1 MFNIYMKKT
10 LLIIVLSM
18 FLGGNAYAKTTFIK
32 CTKDSGY
39 QRTFIFEINDRKKD
53 IKLVDG
59 IGVDEDKKTINGFSK
74 NSIDLEYD
82 GIITYNL
89 DENNKMVPNKE
100 QYISILISRMTGQ
113 MHYIMN
119 ERNNDKMVTME
130 KFTCKKAEPIF

>member
-1 MFNIYMKKT
+1 MKK
-10 LLIIVLSM
+10 LLGIVV
-18 FLGGNAYAKTTFIK
+18 LGLLMSGNAYAKTTFIK

-59 IGVDEDKKTINGFSK
+59 IGVDEDKKTIKEFSK

-113 MHYIMN
+113 MHYLMN
-119 ERNNDKMVTME
+119 ERNNDKMLTME

>member
-1 MFNIYMKKT
+1 MKKT
-10 LLIIVLSM
+10 LLIIVLSL

-32 CTKDSGY
+32 CTKDSGN
-39 QRTFIFEINDRKKD
+39 RIFIFEINDRKKD

-59 IGVDEDKKTINGFSK
+59 IGVDEDKKTIKEFSK

-89 DENNKMVPNKE
+89 DEDNKLVPNKE

-113 MHYIMN
+113 MHYLMN
-119 ERNNDKMVTME
+119 ERNNDKMLTME
-130 KFTCKKAEPIF
+130 KFTCEKAEPIF

>member
-10 LLIIVLSM
+10 LLIIVLSL

-32 CTKDSGY
+32 CTKDSGN
-39 QRTFIFEINDRKKD
+39 RIFIFEINDRKKD

-59 IGVDEDKKTINGFSK
+59 IGVDEDKKTIKEFSK

-89 DENNKMVPNKE
+89 DENNKLVPNKE

-113 MHYIMN
+113 MHYLMN
-119 ERNNDKMVTME
+119 ERNNDKMLSME

>member
-1 MFNIYMKKT
+1 MKK
-10 LLIIVLSM
+10 LLGIVV
-18 FLGGNAYAKTTFIK
+18 LGLLFSGNAYAKTTFIK

-59 IGVDEDKKTINGFSK
+59 IGVDEDKKTIKEFSK

-89 DENNKMVPNKE
+89 DENNKLVPNKE

-113 MHYIMN
+113 MHYLMN
-119 ERNNDKMVTME
+119 ERNNDKMLTME

>member
-1 MFNIYMKKT
+1 MKKT
-10 LLIIVLSM
+10 LLITVLSM
-18 FLGGNAYAKTTFIK
+18 FLCGNAYAKTTFIK
-32 CTKDSGY
+32 CTKDSGN
-39 QRTFIFEINDRKKD
+39 RIFIFEINDRKKD

-59 IGVDEDKKTINGFSK
+59 IGVDEDKKTIKEFSK

-89 DENNKMVPNKE
+89 DENNKLVPNKE

-119 ERNNDKMVTME
+119 ERNNDKMLTME
-130 KFTCKKAEPIF
+130 KFTCEKAEPIF

>member
-1 MFNIYMKKT
+1 MKKLFST
-10 LLIIVLSM
+10 ILVLS
-18 FLGGNAYAKTTFIK
+18 FLLSGNAYAKTTFIK

-59 IGVDEDKKTINGFSK
+59 IGVDEDKKTIKEFSK

-113 MHYIMN
+113 MHYLMN
-119 ERNNDKMVTME
+119 ERNNDKMLTME

>member
-1 MFNIYMKKT
+1 MKK
-10 LLIIVLSM
+10 LLGIVV
-18 FLGGNAYAKTTFIK
+18 LGLLFGGSAYAKTTFIK

-113 MHYIMN
+113 MHYLMN
-119 ERNNDKMVTME
+119 ERNNDKMLTME

>member
-1 MFNIYMKKT
+1 MKKVLGIVVLG
-10 LLIIVLSM
+10 LLMS
-18 FLGGNAYAKTTFIK
+18 GNAYAKTTFIK

-59 IGVDEDKKTINGFSK
+59 IGVDEDKKTIKEFSK

-113 MHYIMN
+113 MHYLMN
-119 ERNNDKMVTME
+119 ERNNDKMLTME

>member
-1 MFNIYMKKT
+1 MKKT
-10 LLIIVLSM
+10 LLIIVLSL

-32 CTKDSGY
+32 CTKDSGN
-39 QRTFIFEINDRKKD
+39 QRIFIFEINDRKKD

-59 IGVDEDKKTINGFSK
+59 IGVDEDKKTIKEFSK

-89 DENNKMVPNKE
+89 DEDNKLVPNKE

-113 MHYIMN
+113 MHYLMN
-119 ERNNDKMVTME
+119 ERNNDKMLSME
-130 KFTCKKAEPIF
+130 KFTCKKAEPLF